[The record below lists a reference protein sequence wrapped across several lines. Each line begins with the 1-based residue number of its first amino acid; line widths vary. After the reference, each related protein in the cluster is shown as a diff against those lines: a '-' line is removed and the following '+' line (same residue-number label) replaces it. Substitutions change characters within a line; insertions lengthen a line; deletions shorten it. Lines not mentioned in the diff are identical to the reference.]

1 MASQYMKVTVRGVG
15 GGRAG
20 ARKPNAPRI
29 VFQKPKIRIVSGKN
43 KA

>member
-29 VFQKPKIRIVSGKN
+29 VFQKPKIRIVSGN
-43 KA
+43 RKA